1 MWQLSWLTISRLII
15 DEEGIF
21 WGDRPIDSLSAGYL
35 NNVLYPKVAVA
46 TAWSFFSTLATQTAS
61 DVGKYFGFNSSSSET
76 ETTWHSVMLN
86 RMKEKE
92 GGGPSDKNIVQPQP
106 KPPTISINA
115 TGDLGP
121 PSGESQMDS
130 RMAAA
135 LQAAGTTFAKGW
147 KPVKQ
152 PPARGC
158 IRVDGLVELQG
169 PNASMAV
176 YALAWYDPK
185 QKTYSG
191 IQIVFK
197 HLLQHKQRPAKG

>member
-1 MWQLSWLTISRLII
+1 M
-15 DEEGIF
+15 
-21 WGDRPIDSLSAGYL
+21 SASYL
-35 NNVLYPKVAVA
+35 NNILYPKVAAA
-46 TAWSFFSTLATQTAS
+46 TAWSFFSTLATQTAL
-61 DVGKYFGFNSSSSET
+61 DVGKFFGFGGSSSEQAD
-76 ETTWHSVMLN
+76 TTWHSVILS

-92 GGGPSDKNIVQPQP
+92 GGAPPEKTMIQPP
-106 KPPTISINA
+106 PRPPTISIN
-115 TGDLGP
+115 TNGDISTPGGVG
-121 PSGESQMDS
+121 STDT

-135 LQAAGTTFAKGW
+135 LQAAGATFAKGW

-152 PPARGC
+152 PPGRGC

-169 PNASMAV
+169 PNACMAV

-197 HLLQHKQRPAKG
+197 HLLQHKQKPAQG